1 MKRALTNWKT
11 GLAAI
16 IVAVGT
22 FGPYTG
28 FINEK
33 QAQLILGAGA
43 TFGLLKAKDDNVT
56 GGTKV
61 DPKDTSGVTVAPKN

>member
-11 GLAAI
+11 TLAGI
-16 IVAVGT
+16 VVAVGT

-28 FINEK
+28 IINRD
-33 QAQLILGAGA
+33 QGNLILGAAA
-43 TFGLLKAKDDNVT
+43 TFGLTQAKDNNVT

-61 DPKDTSGVTVAPKN
+61 DPKDQTGVTTK

>member
-11 GLAAI
+11 GLAAV

-28 FINEK
+28 FINDK
-33 QAQLILGAGA
+33 QASAIVGIGAA
-43 TFGLLKAKDDNVT
+43 FGLMKAKDDNVT

-61 DPKDTSGVTVAPKN
+61 DPKDRSGVIVSPKE